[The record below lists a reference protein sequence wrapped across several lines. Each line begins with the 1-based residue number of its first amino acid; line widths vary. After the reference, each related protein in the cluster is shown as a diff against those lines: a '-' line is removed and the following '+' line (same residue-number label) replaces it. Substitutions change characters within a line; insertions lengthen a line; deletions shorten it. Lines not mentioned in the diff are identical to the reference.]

1 MIAENP
7 SMNWQWIKRSW
18 DAMFSIEWLPS
29 KRRPWRPRLCN
40 EALVDKKPC
49 VRLPFY
55 FLSLWTNHSPPH
67 TKIHGNSGPQSL
79 LTSDAPRGPMQ
90 RAQIDEIKQA
100 VSQKSRAKSRRLAA
114 SVRHQSWSLWVAGG
128 SLAKLPFFQWAQ
140 DEDGFLFFF

>member
-1 MIAENP
+1 MDV
-7 SMNWQWIKRSW
+7 RVG
-18 DAMFSIEWLPS
+18 L
-29 KRRPWRPRLCN
+29 
-40 EALVDKKPC
+40 EAAI
-49 VRLPFY
+49 Y

-100 VSQKSRAKSRRLAA
+100 VSQKSRTKSRRLAA